1 DSDGDYDMVPE
12 RLVLDCGGVLSVPSS
27 SGKEK
32 YDGNDIYKAAIPGAY
47 AFCQKFMHTYGADS
61 LQVISR
67 VNFPESKNHWVVRF
81 CSSLGIDERQVHLV
95 SERRDKG
102 PKARSLGCSVAVDD
116 QCACLYSICVHC
128 YDILDSVKPLILFNE
143 SGYRRSGAKWDDYV
157 QERVT
162 RTTSWLTVATMCGVN
177 TDGWEEL
184 GKLGPPHCWH
194 QQATVKRWF
203 LMMAPAA
210 PKSKASAASAGP
222 AEKKPAASAEPAEKK
237 PAASAEPAEK
247 KPAASAEPA
256 ERKEHDE
263 PAASAEQERD
273 TSAAPAENDTS
284 SAVSAE
290 EKKEKEKHKKIQQE
304 KKTSSHDE
312 NYSYSYYSEEEV
324 EDDDHKEEEEESS
337 SSLSVHV
344 VDADNPPPV
353 PQQAKTKSCSTG
365 PAGTPGELNPLH
377 EMQRKRA
384 RAEAYRATGTNLEL
398 TVQEAYAANVDM
410 PPKKNPKEKAKAK
423 AKSIAAATTMADSAR
438 ADNSQSNQCA
448 EHLLRVHEV
457 QEIQRL
463 YLPPMDPPIKD
474 FTYEVVDIDQWF
486 SVIASVVERHSELHC
501 PRHFVHALNEHFRG
515 DQSSRSHESE
525 REAFLVDSVREW
537 TKQRMSDT
545 EFGRPIL
552 YLPYVVAHDLARDN
566 ACPEVRAEERAR
578 DQQSCEGWTKLASLV
593 RAQPFEMFEAADHLE
608 SMAEGAW
615 AFFYVLA
622 EAWALPYVLA
632 EAWTLPYVL
641 AEAQSSL
648 LTLKWT
654 PE

>member
-1 DSDGDYDMVPE
+1 MAAPANKDSDGDYDMVPE

-353 PQQAKTKSCSTG
+353 PQQAKTKTPAASAGKKDKKATKDKSHKKDKKDKKEKKTPAD
-365 PAGTPGELNPLH
+365 PAGKVCLKPNPVSEMEELLDRASGYARRAESAARDAEAAASSCQGPQGAPGVSWQGRHPQSEW
-377 EMQRKRA
+377 MTRKRA
-384 RAEAYRATGTNLEL
+384 RAEAYRATGGQSRLTKVTATPYCKRCSRNQPGAYCPGGLCRQCCELE
-398 TVQEAYAANVDM
+398 
-410 PPKKNPKEKAKAK
+410 
-423 AKSIAAATTMADSAR
+423 
-438 ADNSQSNQCA
+438 QSW
-448 EHLLRVHEV
+448 
-457 QEIQRL
+457 
-463 YLPPMDPPIKD
+463 D
-474 FTYEVVDIDQWF
+474 
-486 SVIASVVERHSELHC
+486 RHY
-501 PRHFVHALNEHFRG
+501 
-515 DQSSRSHESE
+515 
-525 REAFLVDSVREW
+525 W
-537 TKQRMSDT
+537 
-545 EFGRPIL
+545 
-552 YLPYVVAHDLARDN
+552 
-566 ACPEVRAEERAR
+566 
-578 DQQSCEGWTKLASLV
+578 CEQH
-593 RAQPFEMFEAADHLE
+593 RR
-608 SMAEGAW
+608 
-615 AFFYVLA
+615 Y
-622 EAWALPYVLA
+622 
-632 EAWTLPYVL
+632 
-641 AEAQSSL
+641 
-648 LTLKWT
+648 
-654 PE
+654 